1 MGGSERTRCATT
13 RNDASTV
20 RPKRFEGSPAM
31 PHETE
36 PTVKRV
42 RLTSF
47 TTDDIDRRPVYAS
60 DRPGSPVATILA
72 MKDEEATRDTAIRR
86 VIGQPGGGAGS
97 DDC

>member
-1 MGGSERTRCATT
+1 
-13 RNDASTV
+13 
-20 RPKRFEGSPAM
+20 M

-36 PTVKRV
+36 PTVQRV

-72 MKDEEATRDTAIRR
+72 MKDEDATRDTDPPSRR
-86 VIGQPGGGAGS
+86 PTRRQCGLR
-97 DDC
+97 